1 MSNRLYYKG
10 YYTDVKFEAEDHSL
24 CGIIEGIKDFV
35 NFVCYD
41 AKDVE
46 KEFHQAVDDY
56 LIYCEEIGK
65 EPEKPYS
72 GVFQVR
78 VTPEIHR
85 NIAERARKENTT
97 INTVVRRTLQQAF
110 G

>member
-10 YYTDVKFEAEDHSL
+10 YYTDVTFDAEDQSL
-24 CGIIEGIKDFV
+24 HGVIVGIKDFV
-35 NFVCYD
+35 NYVSYD
-41 AKDVE
+41 AKQVE
-46 KEFHQAVDDY
+46 KEFHKAVDDY
-56 LIYCEEIGK
+56 LEYCDEIGK
-65 EPEKPYS
+65 EPDKPYS

-85 NIAERARKENTT
+85 SIAEHARKEHST
-97 INTVVRRTLQQAF
+97 INAVIKQTLQKAF